1 MSGFK
6 LGGMTLGSLFKKPE
20 TTCYPF
26 EQRPK
31 YEGMRG
37 SVSIEPEKC
46 ILCGICQRTC
56 PCAAI
61 TVDKKARTWSISRFS
76 CVCCSACVYACPK
89 DCLATEVDY
98 TKPATAKSLDTVE
111 VPE

>member
-6 LGGMTLGSLFKKPE
+6 LGGMTLGSVFKKPE

-31 YEGMRG
+31 YAGMRG
-37 SVSIEPEKC
+37 SVGIEPEKC
-46 ILCGICQRTC
+46 ILCGICQRAC
-56 PCAAI
+56 PCDAI
-61 TVDKKARTWSISRFS
+61 SVDKKARTWAINRFA
-76 CVCCSACVYACPK
+76 CVCCSACVHACPK
-89 DCLATEVDY
+89 ACLAMGVDY
-98 TKPATAKSLDTVE
+98 TKPAAAKSLHTVE